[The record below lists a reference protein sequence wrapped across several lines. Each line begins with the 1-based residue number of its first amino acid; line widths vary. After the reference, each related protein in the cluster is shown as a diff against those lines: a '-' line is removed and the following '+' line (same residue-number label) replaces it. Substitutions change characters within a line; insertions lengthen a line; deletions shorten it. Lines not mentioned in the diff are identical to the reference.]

1 MTINH
6 KLSISSILTVSI
18 VVSSKRNQNGKMIP
32 EDASVGVKMDGTVTY
47 DVGVDFIVKAR

>member
-1 MTINH
+1 
-6 KLSISSILTVSI
+6 
-18 VVSSKRNQNGKMIP
+18 MIP